1 MDFMPVKLLLKIKW
15 IVLLPFLFLLF
26 ASKLSAQTQERW
38 KLSVNNDHKPL
49 EVLMDFENETKGLTY
64 LFDITRDTLNM
75 AFVAEEALDWEKHGV
90 GVFAMPK
97 SKEVLKIPLEDVD
110 MENVQVVFYRMW
122 NAMPKKFK
130 NVTTIFELHEYGV
143 TEDGRVSD
151 NFIIRFKMKRP
162 RRSNSIQL

>member
-1 MDFMPVKLLLKIKW
+1 MRNKSLLKIQC
-15 IVLLPFLFLLF
+15 IVLLSCLFLLF

-49 EVLMDFENETKGLTY
+49 EVLMNFANDNKELTY

-75 AFVAEEALDWEKHGV
+75 SFVAEEALDWKEHGV

-97 SKEVLKIPLEDVD
+97 NHEVLKIKLDDVD
-110 MENVQVVFYRMW
+110 MENVQVIFYRMW
-122 NAMPKKFK
+122 KAMPGKFK

-143 TEDGRVSD
+143 TQNGQEVS

-162 RRSNSIQL
+162 RRSNTIQL